1 MRAKE
6 FLKESF
12 DQPYPIQWDKGEFGD
27 IDAVA
32 NLDDGSHLHI
42 MFNHEGAEEWQ
53 VEFYRDNSQAVTGKG
68 DAHRVFATVLSSIQ
82 TFIQKEFPQRIV
94 FSATKEVEPG
104 QNSQSRA
111 KLYNSLVTRYARAW
125 GYTNYTEDQGNLVTY
140 DLVRNE
146 ENLAEEVTPAE
157 LAEVE
162 KLVDSLWNKMGIDV
176 SFTRHFLD
184 RVNDTRNGKD
194 ITVEELARL
203 FIEEYKKYGLKIRD
217 LDNNDEAV
225 FKDLATDI
233 NLPFVIKSHGY
244 ESELIAKTVMR
255 KKNFGTPNPVF
266 PVASTVSE
274 ARLDPE
280 FLATMKLAKAK
291 YPMYDEETALLKYL
305 QRSSRHGEETDARED
320 SAINSLS
327 KEVADIKSRVARL
340 EKR

>member
-6 FLKESF
+6 FL
-12 DQPYPIQWDKGEFGD
+12 
-27 IDAVA
+27 
-32 NLDDGSHLHI
+32 N
-42 MFNHEGAEEWQ
+42 
-53 VEFYRDNSQAVTGKG
+53 
-68 DAHRVFATVLSSIQ
+68 
-82 TFIQKEFPQRIV
+82 
-94 FSATKEVEPG
+94 
-104 QNSQSRA
+104 
-111 KLYNSLVTRYARAW
+111 
-125 GYTNYTEDQGNLVTY
+125 
-140 DLVRNE
+140 
-146 ENLAEEVTPAE
+146 EEVTPAE

-162 KLVDSLWNKMGIDV
+162 KLVDALWNKMGIDV

-203 FIEEYKKYGLKIRD
+203 FIEEYKKYGLKIRE
-217 LDNNDEAV
+217 LDDNDQAV

-266 PVASTVSE
+266 PVASIAE

-320 SAINSLS
+320 SAIDALS
-327 KEVADIKSRVARL
+327 KEVADINSRVTRL